1 MATVWFWLLAFTI
14 VMYVVLDGFDLG
26 VGALH
31 RIIARTDVERE
42 ETTGLIG
49 PVWDG
54 NEVWLI
60 AAGGVLLLGFPRAY
74 AASFS
79 GFYFGLIIV
88 LWLLVGRALGL
99 ELRHQI
105 DHPLW
110 RIACDTVFWL
120 SSAALAFM
128 FGVALGN
135 VVRGVPLG
143 ADGYYKEPLFHL
155 LNWYGLLIGLF
166 GLVVLI
172 SHGASFL
179 AARAGP
185 VLAHRAQRVA
195 RRFWWGELLL
205 VAALA
210 YPTYSVRH
218 SMFTNF
224 GDQPW
229 RLVFPALAA
238 AALLAQLIFQLAGR
252 WGRAFFA
259 SCVFIVGMLTTMA
272 AGLYPS
278 ILPAHQHRP
287 YGMTIY
293 NAASGHHALAVG
305 LRWWSL
311 AIALA
316 LGYFIVAYRFF
327 FSTDEGGAGH
337 STARPGAPSERA
349 IFSGRHTR
357 K

>member
-1 MATVWFWLLAFTI
+1 METVWFWLLAFMIT
-14 VMYVVLDGFDLG
+14 MYVVLDGFDLG

-31 RIIARTDVERE
+31 RILGRTEAERDE
-42 ETTGLIG
+42 ATSLIG

-60 AAGGVLLLGFPRAY
+60 AAGGVLFLGFPRAY

-105 DHPLW
+105 ENPLW
-110 RIACDTVFWL
+110 RTACDTVFWL
-120 SSAALAFM
+120 CSAALAFM

-143 ADGYYKEPLFHL
+143 PDGYFRAPLFHL
-155 LNWYGLLIGLF
+155 FNWYGLLIGLL
-166 GLVVLI
+166 GLVVLVA
-172 SHGASFL
+172 HGASFL
-179 AARAGP
+179 AARASTL
-185 VLAHRAQRVA
+185 LAARARPVA
-195 RRFWWGELLL
+195 RRFWWAELLL
-205 VAALA
+205 VAGLA

-218 SMFTNF
+218 TMFTNF
-224 GDQPW
+224 GNHPW
-229 RLVFPALAA
+229 RLVFPALALGALA
-238 AALLAQLIFQLAGR
+238 AQFVLQRTGR
-252 WGRAFFA
+252 WGRAFVA
-259 SCVFIVGMLTTMA
+259 SSAFIAGILATMA

-293 NAASGHHALAVG
+293 NAASSHHALVVG
-305 LRWWSL
+305 LRWWAL
-311 AIALA
+311 GIVLA
-316 LGYFIVAYRFF
+316 LGYFIVAYRFLF
-327 FSTDEGGAGH
+327 RHEP
-337 STARPGAPSERA
+337 RPGPAGS
-349 IFSGRHTR
+349 
-357 K
+357 

>member
-1 MATVWFWLLAFTI
+1 MTTVWFWLLAFMI
-14 VMYVVLDGFDLG
+14 GMYVLLDGFDLG

-31 RIIARTDVERE
+31 KVLGRTDAERE
-42 ETTGLIG
+42 EAAGLIG

-60 AAGGVLLLGFPRAY
+60 AAGGVLFLGFPRAY

-79 GFYFGLIIV
+79 GFYFGLVIV

-105 DHPLW
+105 DNALW
-110 RIACDTVFWL
+110 RTACDTVFWL

-143 ADGYYKEPLFHL
+143 RDGYFRDPLFHL

-166 GLVVLI
+166 GFVVLVT
-172 SHGASFL
+172 HGATFL
-179 AARAGP
+179 SARASDP
-185 VLAHRAQRVA
+185 LRARARRIA
-195 RRFWWGELLL
+195 RRFWWAELILA
-205 VAALA
+205 AALA
-210 YPTYSVRH
+210 YPTYTVRH
-218 SMFTNF
+218 TMFTNF
-224 GDQPW
+224 GDHPW
-229 RLVFPALAA
+229 RLIFPAVAVAGLT
-238 AALLAQLIFQLAGR
+238 AQFISQHNAR

-259 SCVFIVGMLTTMA
+259 SCAFIIGMLTTMA

-278 ILPAHQHRP
+278 ILPARQHHP
-287 YGMTIY
+287 YGLTIH
-293 NAASGHHALAVG
+293 NAASSHHALVVG

-311 AIALA
+311 GIVLALA
-316 LGYFIVAYRFF
+316 YFIVAYRFF
-327 FSTDEGGAGH
+327 F
-337 STARPGAPSERA
+337 RQAPTPSA
-349 IFSGRHTR
+349 TR
-357 K
+357 D

>member
-1 MATVWFWLLAFTI
+1 MATVWFWLLAFMI

-31 RIIARTDVERE
+31 RILWRTDEERDE
-42 ETTGLIG
+42 ATRLIG

-60 AAGGVLLLGFPRAY
+60 AAGGVLFLGFPRAY

-99 ELRHQI
+99 EFRHQI

-110 RIACDTVFWL
+110 RTACDTVFWL
-120 SSAALAFM
+120 CSGALAFM

-135 VVRGVPLG
+135 VVRGVPL
-143 ADGYYKEPLFHL
+143 APDGYFREPLFHL

-166 GLVVLI
+166 GFVVLVC
-172 SHGASFL
+172 HGANFL
-179 AARAGP
+179 AARASP
-185 VLAHRAQRVA
+185 PLAQRA
-195 RRFWWGELLL
+195 RRIARRGWWGELLL
-205 VAALA
+205 LAALA

-218 SMFTNF
+218 AMLTNL
-224 GDQPW
+224 GDRPW
-229 RLVFPALAA
+229 RLVFPALAVS
-238 AALLAQLIFQLAGR
+238 ALLAQFIFQHTAR

-259 SCVFIVGMLTTMA
+259 SSAFIVGLITTMA
-272 AGLYPS
+272 AGLYPY

-311 AIALA
+311 GIVLALA
-316 LGYFIVAYRFF
+316 YFIVAYRFLLRGQA
-327 FSTDEGGAGH
+327 T
-337 STARPGAPSERA
+337 PGT
-349 IFSGRHTR
+349 SGD
-357 K
+357 